1 MFKIRNCITVGICLP
16 LMGVT
21 LFPIYLIKFILKLLK
36 NLSII
41 ISWNLT
47 ILILLLNQITDYYG
61 TLITRLRN

>member
-1 MFKIRNCITVGICLP
+1 MLKIRNCITAGICLP

-21 LFPIYLIKFILKLLK
+21 LLPIYLIKFVLKLLK
-36 NLSII
+36 NISII

-47 ILILLLNQITDYYG
+47 ILILLLTQITDYYK

>member
-1 MFKIRNCITVGICLP
+1 MLKIRNCITAGICLP
-16 LMGVT
+16 LMVVT
-21 LFPIYLIKFILKLLK
+21 LLPIYLIKFILKLLK